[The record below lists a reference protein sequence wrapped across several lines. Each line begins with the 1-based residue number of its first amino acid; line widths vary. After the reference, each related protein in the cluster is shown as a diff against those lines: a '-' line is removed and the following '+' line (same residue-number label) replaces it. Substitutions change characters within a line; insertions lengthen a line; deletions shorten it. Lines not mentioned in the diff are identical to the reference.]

1 MKIRRELL
9 VLALLIAVLAVY
21 LARRGTDRTH
31 YELPELPAVAAPEI
45 TRIEIEGLGKR
56 QALVRRDDRWF
67 TAEKGHPAD
76 PGRMRE
82 MVEAL
87 AATRLTALVAE
98 SGELGR
104 YDLDEA
110 RRLRVKA
117 FAGERT
123 VRDLEVG
130 KPAPSFRHTFVRLP
144 GDGRVYHATENF
156 RFRLESALDE
166 VRSRSVL
173 AVRRGEIREI
183 LLEAGGQALTLAPAP
198 PEREGAP
205 AGWQS
210 ADGRPVKAAEVD
222 LWLAEFVDLECQG
235 FLDDRGKDDL
245 GEPSF
250 RVTFRTEG
258 GERRLELFA
267 PPRPG
272 EPSPGRSSDSDFAFV
287 LSADQEKRIRK
298 SPSDLL
304 AETSAEAK
312 PAAQGAPGTRKG
324 KAPAGGAQPPK

>member
-1 MKIRRELL
+1 MKIRKELL
-9 VLALLIAVLAVY
+9 ILAILIAVLAVY

-31 YELPELPAVAAPEI
+31 YELPELPAVAPPEI

-56 QALVRRDDRWF
+56 QVLVRRDDRWL
-67 TAEKGHPAD
+67 TVEKQHPAD

-82 MVEAL
+82 MLEAL
-87 AATRLTALVAE
+87 AATRLTALAAE

-110 RRLRVKA
+110 RRLRVRA
-117 FAGERT
+117 FAGERP

-156 RFRLESALDE
+156 RFRFESALDE
-166 VRSRSVL
+166 VRSRTVL
-173 AVRRGEIREI
+173 SVRRGEIREI
-183 LLEAGGQALTLAPAP
+183 LLEAGGRRLALTPAP
-198 PEREGAP
+198 PQREGAP

-210 ADGRPVKAAEVD
+210 ADGRPVKTAEVD

-235 FLDDRGKDDL
+235 FLDDRGRDAL

-250 RVTFRTEG
+250 RVTFRTEA

-272 EPSPGRSSDSDFAFV
+272 EPSPGWSSGSEFAFV

-298 SPSDLL
+298 DPSELL
-304 AETSAEAK
+304 AETNPEAK
-312 PAAQGAPGTRKG
+312 SAAQDGPGARKG
-324 KAPAGGAQPPK
+324 KAQAGAQPPK